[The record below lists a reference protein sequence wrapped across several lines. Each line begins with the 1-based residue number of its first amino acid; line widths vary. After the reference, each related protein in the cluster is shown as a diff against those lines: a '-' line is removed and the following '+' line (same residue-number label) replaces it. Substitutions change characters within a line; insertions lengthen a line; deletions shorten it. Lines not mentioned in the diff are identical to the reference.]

1 MQDEPPVVSPPID
14 GVQQQIPVP
23 PPNTDAPSAQVQGL
37 TEAVTKGVEAALKT
51 ILAGGYFSPNSKQSP
66 QRRKVQVK
74 EVDEIRAAESK
85 DKCCFILVSCHK
97 KHNARS

>member
-1 MQDEPPVVSPPID
+1 MSPPVDS
-14 GVQQQIPVP
+14 VQQQIPVP

-51 ILAGGYFSPNSKQSP
+51 ILASGYFLPNSKQSP
-66 QRRKVQVK
+66 RKRKVQVK

-85 DKCCFILVSCHK
+85 DERYFILVGCHE